1 MVKVAAIVLATVGLA
16 ILWFAATHAEVPLV
30 EIGRAGAT
38 MNLAYVRVAGRCT
51 RVPSYD
57 PESDYL
63 SFWIQD
69 ETGDLRVASYRAE
82 TRQLLEQDRVPA
94 LGDRIEVAGT
104 LRIREDFHSLTIN
117 APEQLEV
124 TRPEPMERAIGT
136 IAPEDEYQRVW
147 VRGEVREVV
156 EPYEGLTLI
165 TLRDKTGAIPVAVS
179 EDLIALSGVTPTVK
193 VGQPVAV
200 TAAVSLYGDTPQL
213 VPASTADIVL
223 LDQEVPIAAERFIVE
238 LSEAE
243 TGRWV
248 AVRGTVIQVDPFSQ
262 GVKLTLDDDTGAI
275 TLLLWQDVYDKL
287 PDPSALGIGVEVQA
301 QGELTEYRGDL
312 ELVPELAED
321 LQVLAVAMASAHT
334 AIGEVTSTDVGQ
346 TLTLMGV
353 LGEPESFS
361 KGIKFPLSDDTGT
374 IVLLLWQDVYD
385 ALPDADRLA
394 PGARVEVTGRIDE
407 YRGDLEIIPEADGV
421 SVVE

>member
-1 MVKVAAIVLATVGLA
+1 MVKVAAIVLATLGLA
-16 ILWFAATHAEVPLV
+16 VLWLAATHADVPLI

-51 RVPSYD
+51 RAPSYD

-63 SFWIQD
+63 SFWIED

-82 TRQLLEQDRVPA
+82 TRQLIEQGRVPA

-117 APEQLEV
+117 TPEQLEI
-124 TRPEPMERAIGT
+124 TRPEPVERAIGT

-165 TLRDKTGAIPVAVS
+165 TLRDKTGGIPVAVS

-193 VGQPVAV
+193 VGQFVEVA
-200 TAAVSLYGDTPQL
+200 AAVSLYGDTPQL

-238 LSEAE
+238 LSKAE

-248 AVRGTVIQVDPFSQ
+248 AVRGTVTQVDPFSQ
-262 GVKLTLDDDTGAI
+262 GVKLRLDDDTGTI

-287 PDPSALGIGVEVQA
+287 PDSSALGIGTEVQA

-321 LQVLAVAMASAHT
+321 VQVLAVAVPSAHT
-334 AIGEVTSTDVGQ
+334 AIGEVTSADVGR
-346 TLTLMGV
+346 TLTLTGV

-361 KGIKFPLSDDTGT
+361 SGIKFPLSDDTDA
-374 IVLLLWQDVYD
+374 IILLLWQEVYD
-385 ALPDADRLA
+385 ALLDADRLA